1 MKFVDLY
8 FHGIHIWYSISKQ
21 IRVKP
26 YTFDVCES
34 AFTGKL
40 RLVLYL
46 QIPTGKKLCSCEVYW
61 STYSWKS
68 YLECC
73 VQIIQARNYIFLCLL
88 ICFYRHVKFNVLYVN
103 THFTT
108 NIFVLLWIWIF
119 TVFTFGEVYANI
131 LVRNFVDVHCYEI
144 EIW

>member
-68 YLECC
+68 YLECR
-73 VQIIQARNYIFLCLL
+73 VQIIQARNYIF
-88 ICFYRHVKFNVLYVN
+88 YVCWSAFTDTSN
-103 THFTT
+103 LMCYMWTHTLQQTF
-108 NIFVLLWIWIF
+108 LWIWIF